1 MKIYGLY
8 LCGLAISAS
17 AHVINKRA
25 SLPLKIDFV
34 KGNCQ
39 IAMVSGENICTEVPE
54 RTDPYCYMFQE
65 TPGGKWCMR
74 VDDKQS
80 TGPYFRFG

>member
-1 MKIYGLY
+1 
-8 LCGLAISAS
+8 
-17 AHVINKRA
+17 
-25 SLPLKIDFV
+25 
-34 KGNCQ
+34 
-39 IAMVSGENICTEVPE
+39 MVSGENICTEVPE